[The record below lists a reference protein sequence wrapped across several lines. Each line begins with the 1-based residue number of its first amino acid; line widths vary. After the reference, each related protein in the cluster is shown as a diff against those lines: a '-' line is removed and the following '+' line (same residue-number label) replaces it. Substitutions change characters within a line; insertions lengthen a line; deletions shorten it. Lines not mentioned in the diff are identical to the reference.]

1 MGKLYTNGCELSSN
15 VTIPE
20 LSLDEFTENTYARP
34 IISADA
40 EATFEC
46 ESAYINPFVL
56 NKMLGID
63 HMYNPNLSMGFTV
76 TFKNTKQVQN
86 RRHRKKRINKKWA
99 KRYGFHTVATD
110 VAIRDCSLI
119 SRGED
124 MTIIG
129 RSNNFIYGY

>member
-1 MGKLYTNGCELSSN
+1 MGKLYINGCELSSN

-20 LSLDEFTENTYARP
+20 LSLDKFTENTYARP

-46 ESAYINPFVL
+46 ESAWINPSVL
-56 NKMLGID
+56 SKMIGFD
-63 HMYNPNLSMGFTV
+63 PAYYPGCTMGYTL
-76 TFKNTKQVQN
+76 TFKSTKQVQN

-119 SRGED
+119 SQGED